1 MFQAHELMSPVE
13 LGQVFQVGAGE
24 EVPEYE
30 VVTIHHRQ
38 RHRRSADTLP
48 VHQVHLQY
56 LHTLVMMIPC
66 GY

>member
-1 MFQAHELMSPVE
+1 MPDADTVMFQAHELMSPVE
-13 LGQVFQVGAGE
+13 LGQVFQVAAGE

-48 VHQVHLQY
+48 VHQV
-56 LHTLVMMIPC
+56 LVMIPC